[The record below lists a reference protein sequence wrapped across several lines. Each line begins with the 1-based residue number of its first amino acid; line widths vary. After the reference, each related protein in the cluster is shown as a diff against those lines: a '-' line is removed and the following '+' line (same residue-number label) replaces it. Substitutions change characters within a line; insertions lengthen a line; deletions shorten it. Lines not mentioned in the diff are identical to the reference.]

1 MTFIQFS
8 LVENAITALGHQAA
22 VLVCVLAGVPVTAV
36 SRILDMD
43 DKPVFRIFANLEVT
57 GARHVEKKEKDIV
70 YGKVEKW
77 CDVEADEV
85 ELGKELCEDGSSLKW
100 GPWGASWNV
109 ATQRQ

>member
-1 MTFIQFS
+1 M
-8 LVENAITALGHQAA
+8 E
-22 VLVCVLAGVPVTAV
+22 
-36 SRILDMD
+36 
-43 DKPVFRIFANLEVT
+43 EV
-57 GARHVEKKEKDIV
+57 RRKYVEKKEKDIV

-100 GPWGASWNV
+100 GPCGASWNV